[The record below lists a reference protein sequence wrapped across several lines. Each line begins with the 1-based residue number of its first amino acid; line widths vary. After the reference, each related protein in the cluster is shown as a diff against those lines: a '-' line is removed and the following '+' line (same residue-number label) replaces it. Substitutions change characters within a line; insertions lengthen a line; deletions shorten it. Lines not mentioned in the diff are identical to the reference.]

1 MLEFLL
7 VAPLPGSI
15 EGAEHLSE
23 QLAVF
28 GGFLEIAA
36 AAEDQLLL
44 QPLSDVNQVDQR
56 RQSG

>member
-7 VAPLPGSI
+7 VAPLPGNI
-15 EGAEHLSE
+15 EDAEHLSE

-36 AAEDQLLL
+36 AVQCPATMNLAG
-44 QPLSDVNQVDQR
+44 QR
-56 RQSG
+56 HARWAVG